1 MSPVAHLHSATPL
14 EVLDHES
21 LQLLSMGLNVQVG
34 DMALQ
39 LFVLELVKE

>member
-21 LQLLSMGLNVQVG
+21 LQLLSMGLNVQVAG
-34 DMALQ
+34 TVLR
-39 LFVLELVKE
+39 LYVLELVKE